1 MRRAAG
7 GSCRLLAGP
16 GAAFGDPGLPH
27 WGSFQAAAATQ
38 YRLSV
43 RQAVAPV
50 LRPWVKTPITCG
62 GTGLAGIGQLADMA
76 IGQGPAMGGEI
87 GAVWGLR

>member
-1 MRRAAG
+1 MHPTGMLTRRSQFSGTLPG
-7 GSCRLLAGP
+7 GRGDGGLAVRGRAVAP
-16 GAAFGDPGLPH
+16 GAA
-27 WGSFQAAAATQ
+27 AV
-38 YRLSV
+38 V
-43 RQAVAPV
+43 RTSSA
-50 LRPWVKTPITCG
+50 CG